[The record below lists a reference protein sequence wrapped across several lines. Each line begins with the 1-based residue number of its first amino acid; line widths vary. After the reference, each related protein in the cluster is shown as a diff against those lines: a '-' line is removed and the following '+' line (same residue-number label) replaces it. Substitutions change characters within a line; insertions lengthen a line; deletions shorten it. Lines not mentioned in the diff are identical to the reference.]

1 MSVKRTIMHTQG
13 DISLFCQG
21 FGLSCTQNYIMQ
33 TQTKRIKSLELVIKI
48 KLTINV
54 PFHSTARSLP
64 PLAGHGH
71 RKPSKCEQPLA
82 STLQEMTVQQA
93 TQMHPADTS
102 GPCGF
107 HEQTNCKITKR
118 FTTKLKK
125 DMLTSNLMTFT

>member
-1 MSVKRTIMHTQG
+1 
-13 DISLFCQG
+13 
-21 FGLSCTQNYIMQ
+21 MQ
-33 TQTKRIKSLELVIKI
+33 TQTKGIRSLKLVIKI

-71 RKPSKCEQPLA
+71 REPLKCGQPLA

-107 HEQTNCKITKR
+107 HQQTNCKI
-118 FTTKLKK
+118 KK
-125 DMLTSNLMTFT
+125 VYNKAEKTYMLTSNLLVVSS

>member
-1 MSVKRTIMHTQG
+1 MEFLSSSNSDVCQENNQAHTGGHQF
-13 DISLFCQG
+13 I
-21 FGLSCTQNYIMQ
+21 LSRIWAQLYTKYIMQ
-33 TQTKRIKSLELVIKI
+33 TQTKGIKSLKLVIKI

-71 RKPSKCEQPLA
+71 RKPLKCGQPLA

-107 HEQTNCKITKR
+107 HEQTNCKTN
-118 FTTKLKK
+118 KK
-125 DMLTSNLMTFT
+125 GLQQS